1 MSKNFKEKVYLIVAK
16 IPKGKVLSYAK
27 VARRA
32 GSPRACRAVG
42 NIMNRHNIKG
52 LPCHRVIRSDGRV
65 GGYMWGTQKKIKRL
79 KEEGVVIQKGKVA
92 ATHIL

>member
-1 MSKNFKEKVYLIVAK
+1 
-16 IPKGKVLSYAK
+16 
-27 VARRA
+27 
-32 GSPRACRAVG
+32 
-42 NIMNRHNIKG
+42 MNRHNIKG

-92 ATHIL
+92 AIHIL